1 MQCVRRL
8 GGLAMVC
15 MLGYLVAIAG
25 APLASAHVAPPDASW
40 QNAISFSLQ
49 EVFGF
54 APRTGIFDIN
64 SRDTHLPTAFGFA
77 FEGIATV
84 NPICTDQVRENGGH
98 TESWLIAVFTGA
110 ADVASINAQLMTLGL
125 LQHNAQA
132 FAVFSYGAS
141 LGDGSFGTL
150 TQCTQPVGTE
160 GLLVLSIYAQQI
172 FNQAHGQFLNGELLY
187 CSLNTTWADPNSF
200 LEFCDSYFAFS
211 NTSF

>member
-1 MQCVRRL
+1 MQYGRRV
-8 GGLAMVC
+8 GRRAMVG
-15 MLGYLVAIAG
+15 MLGYLVAIAL
-25 APLASAHVAPPDASW
+25 APLASAHVAPPASAW
-40 QNAISFSLQ
+40 QNVVSFSLE

-54 APRTGIFDIN
+54 VPRTGTFDIN
-64 SRDTHLPTAFGFA
+64 SCDPRGPTPFGFA

-98 TESWLIAVFTGA
+98 AESWLIAVFTGA
-110 ADVASINAQLMTLGL
+110 ADVASINTQLMTLGL

-141 LGDGSFGTL
+141 LGDGSFGTI
-150 TQCTQPVGTE
+150 TQCTQPVGKE
-160 GLLVLSIYAQQI
+160 GLLVLSIYAQQT
-172 FNQAHGQFLNGELLY
+172 FDQAHGQFLNGELLY

-200 LEFCDSYFAFS
+200 LEFCDAYFAFS